1 MSNTDLPAWGTA
13 PGTDVRVKQGQWKIG
28 NPPIWKERGQIIRT
42 EEDPFLTRLNRAGIE
57 RYRVIV
63 KWESFDSTGNLISET
78 ASLLPMMLEPYPS
91 SGELETK
98 G

>member
-1 MSNTDLPAWGTA
+1 MSNTDLPAWEIA
-13 PGTDVRVKQGQWKIG
+13 PGTDVRVKHGQWKIG
-28 NPPIWKERGQIIRT
+28 NPPIWKERGEIIRT
-42 EEDPFLTRLNRAGIE
+42 EEDAFLTALNRAGIK

-91 SGELETK
+91 PGELETK